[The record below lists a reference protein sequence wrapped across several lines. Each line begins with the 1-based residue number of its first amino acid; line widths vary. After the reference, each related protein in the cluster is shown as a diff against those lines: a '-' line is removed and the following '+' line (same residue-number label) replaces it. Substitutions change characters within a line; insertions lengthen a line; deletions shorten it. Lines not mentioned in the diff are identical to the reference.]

1 MPLSLSDTLVLT
13 PQGDALTAHLSG
25 DYSNGRI
32 DQPPEAG
39 YPFGGLLAAL
49 CAQAM
54 RQGLE
59 LKTRSLITVAMLTA
73 LGKSQELRGHVR
85 GALHNG
91 ATVQEI
97 QEVLLHASIYCGIPA
112 AVEGFRAAAEIIDG
126 PRA

>member
-1 MPLSLSDTLVLT
+1 
-13 PQGDALTAHLSG
+13 
-25 DYSNGRI
+25 
-32 DQPPEAG
+32 
-39 YPFGGLLAAL
+39 
-49 CAQAM
+49 
-54 RQGLE
+54 
-59 LKTRSLITVAMLTA
+59 MLTA